1 MSRAALVVLVASF
14 AALAASSVRA
24 MPADI
29 NAPKPSFDCTNV
41 KTESAENYICASP
54 LLSQLDAEM
63 AKLYDLASAQNA
75 KAAGDVRRSQRAW
88 IGKRDACAGRAN
100 VNTCLRD
107 AYATRIE
114 AIRQASPEAR
124 AAAGMVY
131 GPFAFRCEGMTG
143 DVTAMF
149 VNTTPTG
156 ILRLDWGKTAKVLEQ
171 AMSADGSR
179 YTGSDG
185 TSFWSKGRGATFAPM
200 RGKAEIQC
208 TQQPDT

>member
-1 MSRAALVVLVASF
+1 MSRLALVVLISSVAL
-14 AALAASSVRA
+14 LAATSASS

-29 NAPKPSFDCTNV
+29 DAPKPSFDCRNV

-63 AKLYDLASAQNA
+63 AKLYGLASAQNA
-75 KAAGDVRRSQRAW
+75 KSSANVRRSQRTW
-88 IGKRDACAGRAN
+88 IGRRDACAGRAN

-107 AYATRIE
+107 AYAARIE

-124 AAAGMVY
+124 AAAGIVY
-131 GPFAFRCEGMTG
+131 GPFAFRCDRIAG

-156 ILRLDWGKTAKVLEQ
+156 ILRLGWGKTTKVLEQ
-171 AMSADGSR
+171 AMSADGAR

-185 TSFWSKGRGATFAPM
+185 TSFWSKGRGATFIPA
-200 RGKAEIQC
+200 RGRAEIQC
-208 TQQPDT
+208 TQQPDA